1 MPAPQISPLPT
12 PPSRSQSPE
21 TFSVDADTF
30 LGALPDFQ
38 AEANDQAD
46 YLDALAIDVTAD
58 VAAAEAAVVDA
69 ETAAAIAVGAANYQ
83 GDYNAGTTYQI
94 GESVSY
100 NSYRWVAKTINTGVT
115 PVAGA
120 NWFQINDGDV
130 IGPASATNNAVTLF
144 DGVTGKLI
152 KTGQASPSGAFVGTS
167 DTQTLDNKTIDCGT
181 F

>member
-1 MPAPQISPLPT
+1 MPSPQISPLPN
-12 PPSRSQSPE
+12 PPSRSQSPD
-21 TFSVDADTF
+21 TFSVDADAF

-46 YLDALAIDVTAD
+46 YLDALAIAVDAD
-58 VAAAEAAVVDA
+58 ATVASNAAAV
-69 ETAAAIAVGAANYQ
+69 AVGAANYQ
-83 GDYNAGTTYQI
+83 GIYNAGTTYQI

-100 NSYRWVAKTINTGVT
+100 NSYRWVANTVNTGIT

-120 NWFQINDGDV
+120 NWFRINDGDV
-130 IGPASATNNAVTLF
+130 LGPASATNNAVTLF

>member
-1 MPAPQISPLPT
+1 MPTPLITPLPN

-21 TFSVDADTF
+21 TFSTDADVF
-30 LGALPDFQ
+30 LGALPEFQ
-38 AEANDQAD
+38 TDANAQAT
-46 YLDALAIDVTAD
+46 YLDALAIAVDVDATVASN
-58 VAAAEAAVVDA
+58 AAAV
-69 ETAAAIAVGAANYQ
+69 AVGAANYQ

-94 GESVSY
+94 GQSVSY
-100 NSYRWVAKTINTGVT
+100 NSYRWVAKTINTGIT

-120 NWFQINDGDV
+120 NWFLINDGDV
-130 IGPASATNNAVTLF
+130 IGPSSATNNAVALF

-167 DTQTLDNKTIDCGT
+167 DMQNLDNKTIDCGT